1 LSGGG
6 RVDYLPENGLSDF
19 DLVLSYTGGRALTEL
34 QTRLGAQRVAP
45 LYGWVDPEAHR
56 PMPAMPE
63 FRAALS
69 YLGTYAADRQ
79 RAIEELFLRPAQQLP
94 GERFVMG
101 GAQYPDAFPWSENV
115 FFVRHLPPSLH
126 AAFYCSSRATLN
138 VTRGAMAEYGYC
150 PSGRLFEAAA
160 CGAPLLTDS
169 WEGLETFFTPGEE
182 LLSVATAKD
191 VLDALSLSDGE
202 LRQIAD
208 AGRARTLADHTADHR
223 VDDLEALL
231 CGQNTSAVT
240 SVA

>member
-1 LSGGG
+1 
-6 RVDYLPENGLSDF
+6 
-19 DLVLSYTGGRALTEL
+19 
-34 QTRLGAQRVAP
+34 
-45 LYGWVDPEAHR
+45 
-56 PMPAMPE
+56 
-63 FRAALS
+63 
-69 YLGTYAADRQ
+69 
-79 RAIEELFLRPAQQLP
+79 
-94 GERFVMG
+94 
-101 GAQYPDAFPWSENV
+101 
-115 FFVRHLPPSLH
+115 
-126 AAFYCSSRATLN
+126 LN